1 MRFVQDV
8 RLAVRRMRRNPT
20 FAASVAG
27 TLALGVAAATSIYT
41 VVDGVLLKPLPFPDP
56 DALVRVTSDYV
67 ALNQKDTGMSQ
78 PELQDYRARSGA
90 FEELAGV
97 WPITANLTGSDR
109 PERVEVLL
117 TSANYFALL
126 RARPLLGRVYEQRDE
141 IPGIA
146 TLAVISEALWRRGF
160 GSDPNILGRTLRI
173 DEDVYEIIG
182 VMPSSFRHPSVTLE
196 TDVEVW
202 APTGWSEAPFPRPG
216 YGARFM
222 PSAIARLRAG
232 VSIDAARARVEAL
245 GADIAREH
253 PDDYPAR
260 LGWTPR
266 VYPLAGD
273 LVAGIRP
280 VLLMLM
286 GGIVF
291 VLLIA
296 VSNISNLLLV
306 RSVEREREIAIQRAL
321 GATRRRVVV
330 ALLVEGLVLA
340 LVGGAAGFLGSLWGV
355 DLLLRLVPERLPR
368 VSDIAVDRRVFL
380 FAVAISVAAG
390 LLVSLGPALQSAQAG
405 LIERLKSAGRG
416 LHGGTPARVRSALV
430 IAQVAI
436 AVVLL
441 AGAALLVRS
450 LWNLQAVDTGMA
462 IDRLTTARVW
472 LPQPNN
478 PEAGPF
484 FTHQQRV
491 AVIRRIVERLQG
503 SAGVQH
509 AAMATAL
516 PAVPDTGIA
525 SFAAEGWPAE
535 RTDSASATGVTVTPA
550 YFDAL
555 GIRLLAG
562 RLLTDADDERAPRA
576 VVVNERFATTY
587 FPGEEPVG
595 RRFRFVGRRGQIPAD
610 APWITVVG
618 VVSDVREDGIDRAVR
633 PQYYQS
639 LWQVSNLNL
648 AIVAQGQS
656 RPPAASTIQHAVAA
670 ADGNLP
676 VYSVRTGEG
685 LVAAQLASRRFATT
699 LINAFAISALLL
711 AALGLHGVVS
721 YGVRQRTH
729 EFGVR
734 VALGATTARIMA
746 LVLGQAARLT
756 AFGVAIGLAG
766 TLVVSR
772 LIATMLFDVQPG
784 DPVTLA
790 GVVILLAAV
799 VLLATL
805 GAARRA
811 ARIEA
816 AVALRS
822 E

>member
-1 MRFVQDV
+1 MRLVQDV
-8 RLAVRRMRRNPT
+8 RLAVRRMRRNPM
-20 FAASVAG
+20 FAPAVAG

-56 DALVRVTSDYV
+56 DALVRVSSDFV
-67 ALNQKDTGMSQ
+67 ALNQKDAGMSQ
-78 PELQDYRARSGA
+78 PELEDYRMRSEA

-117 TSANYFALL
+117 TSANYFGLL
-126 RARPLLGRVYEQRDE
+126 RARPLLGRIYDQRDE

-146 TLAVISEALWRRGF
+146 TVSVISEALWRRGF

-202 APTGWSEAPFPRPG
+202 APTGWRDAPFAKPG
-216 YGARFM
+216 YSVRFM
-222 PSAIARLRAG
+222 PSAIGRLKSG
-232 VSIDAARARVEAL
+232 VSVEAARAKVEAL
-245 GADIAREH
+245 GAEIAREH

-280 VLLMLM
+280 VLLLLM

-296 VSNISNLLLV
+296 ISNISNLLLV
-306 RSVEREREIAIQRAL
+306 RAVEREREIAIQRAL
-321 GATRRRVVV
+321 GATRRRVVS

-340 LVGGAAGFLGSLWGV
+340 VIGGAVGFLGSLWGV
-355 DLLLRLVPERLPR
+355 DLLLRFVPERLPR
-368 VSDIAVDRRVFL
+368 VSDIVVDGRVFL
-380 FAVAISVAAG
+380 FAVLISVTAG
-390 LLVSLGPALQSAQAG
+390 LLVSLGPALQSAHADV
-405 LIERLKSAGRG
+405 IERLKAAGRS
-416 LHGGTPARVRSALV
+416 LHGGMPARIRNALV

-450 LWNLQAVDTGMA
+450 LWNLQSVDTGIT

-478 PEAGPF
+478 PEVGPF
-484 FTHQQRV
+484 FTHEQRV
-491 AVIRRIVERLQG
+491 AVIRRIVDRLQTSPDVRYG
-503 SAGVQH
+503 
-509 AAMATAL
+509 AMATAL
-516 PAVPDTGIA
+516 PAVPDSGIV
-525 SFAAEGWPAE
+525 SFAADGWPAE
-535 RTDSASATGVTVTPA
+535 RTDGASATVVTVTPD
-550 YFDAL
+550 YFHAL
-555 GIRLLAG
+555 GMRLIAG
-562 RLLTDADDERAPRA
+562 RLLLDSDDERAPRT
-576 VVVNERFATTY
+576 VVVNERLAETF
-587 FPGEEPVG
+587 FPGEDPVG
-595 RRFRFVGRRGQIPAD
+595 RRFRFAGRRGQIAAN
-610 APWITVVG
+610 APWLTIAG
-618 VVSDVREDGIDRAVR
+618 VVTDVREDGIDGAVR
-633 PQYYQS
+633 PQIYQS

-648 AIVAQGQS
+648 AIVAQGHT
-656 RPPAASTIQHAVAA
+656 RPLAASTIQHAVAQ

-676 VYSVRTGEG
+676 VYAVRTGEG
-685 LVAAQLASRRFATT
+685 LIEAQLASRRFAST

-711 AALGLHGVVS
+711 AALGLHGVMA

-734 VALGATTARIMA
+734 VALGATTARIIA

-766 TLVVSR
+766 AIVVTR
-772 LIATMLFDVQPG
+772 LITTMLFDVRPG
-784 DPVTLA
+784 DPLTLA
-790 GVVILLAAV
+790 GVVVLLAAV
-799 VLLATL
+799 VTVATL